1 MPTHAETGRAVWA
14 AGPAKRVIAIIACV
28 KTGYHESRFNETSLS
43 RTLLPSLNE
52 TITEDERRRWA
63 VRLYLCADADDP
75 IYTREAGVVMSA
87 PPVWLDKRLL
97 FYSPVLNRIPS
108 REAAAQALADGAE
121 YLHRTNDDI
130 RYYSE
135 G

>member
-28 KTGYHESRFNETSLS
+28 KTGYRESRFNETSLS
-43 RTLLPSLNE
+43 RTLLPSLNA
-52 TITEDERRRWA
+52 TITKDERRRWA

-97 FYSPVLNRIPS
+97 FYSPVPNRIPS

-130 RYYSE
+130 LYNSE